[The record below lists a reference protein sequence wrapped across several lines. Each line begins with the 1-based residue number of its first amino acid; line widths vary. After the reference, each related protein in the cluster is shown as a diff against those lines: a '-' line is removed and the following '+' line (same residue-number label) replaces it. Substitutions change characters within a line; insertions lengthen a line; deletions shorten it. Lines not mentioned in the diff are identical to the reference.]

1 MSEEFSFKGWLS
13 EGAKGT
19 REAFRFPRGKLLPVE
34 FHEHMKSSRKELLLA
49 FRSLFD
55 TAIQKVDAPKS
66 AVHRKTTKIK
76 VE

>member
-1 MSEEFSFKGWLS
+1 MSEEFSFTGWLT

-19 REAFRFPRGKLLPVE
+19 RKAFRIPRGKLLPTE

-55 TAIQKVDAPKS
+55 VAIQKVDAPKS
-66 AVHRKTTKIK
+66 TAHRKTTKIK

>member
-1 MSEEFSFKGWLS
+1 MSEEFSLTGWLA

-19 REAFRFPRGKLLPVE
+19 REALRIPRGKLLPAE

-55 TAIQKVDAPKS
+55 VAIQKVDAPKS

>member
-1 MSEEFSFKGWLS
+1 MSEEFSFRGWLS

-19 REAFRFPRGKLLPVE
+19 REAFRIPRGKLLPAE

-55 TAIQKVDAPKS
+55 IAIQKVDAKS